1 MTLGFYDKSE
11 ASVIRAFANF
21 YYCVVS
27 KSHKKYYYSCNGNN
41 PLRKG
46 GNKTKDCLFQKA
58 TRERVGPPIGLLAT
72 FR

>member
-46 GNKTKDCLFQKA
+46 NKTKDYLFQKA
-58 TRERVGPPIGLLAT
+58 TRERVGPAIGLLAT